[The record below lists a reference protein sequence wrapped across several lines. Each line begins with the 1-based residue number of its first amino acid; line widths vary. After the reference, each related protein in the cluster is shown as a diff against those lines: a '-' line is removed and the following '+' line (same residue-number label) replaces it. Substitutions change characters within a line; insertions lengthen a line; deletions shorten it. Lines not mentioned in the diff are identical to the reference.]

1 MRLMGVFTFP
11 SEDVLFHGTRVILRT
26 LRGQEAGEVLC
37 EANPDA
43 LAHLSP
49 GYEENRIVRTMTPDD
64 EKECRQ
70 IRLAEKDEFQRA
82 KVIIE
87 RLKLTMDLVRV
98 EHLFGGERLIVYYV
112 ADERVDFRDLVRVLA
127 AEFQTRIEM
136 RQIGA
141 RDETKLLADIGD
153 CGREVCCN
161 TYLVSM
167 FSVQMK
173 MAKLQKATLDP
184 TKISGRCGRL
194 KCCLRYEYEVYTERL
209 AMLPAIGS
217 WINTPA
223 GPGQVIAQ
231 ELLAKRLL
239 VELDDRTRK
248 NFTLEEIRSVEQT
261 ASPPTAEEK
270 SERGNT
276 ADFDESRPSPT
287 EKPRRHRHTKRARPP
302 RSGQM
307 SGHSSGPSA
316 PPPQTGESGRGFEK
330 KYQTEWRGTP
340 KKTARPENVRRPHPK
355 NVRRPRPEGRDR
367 GFRNRKKESE

>member
-1 MRLMGVFTFP
+1 MGVFTFP

-112 ADERVDFRDLVRVLA
+112 ADERVDFRELVRVLA

-184 TKISGRCGRL
+184 TKFQGVAEL
-194 KCCLRYEYEVYTERL
+194 KCCLRYSMKSIPSGWR
-209 AMLPAIGS
+209 PAIGS

-223 GPGQVIAQ
+223 GRSGDPQ
-231 ELLAKRLL
+231 ELLAKRLWSNW
-239 VELDDRTRK
+239 TTGRK
-248 NFTLEEIRSVEQT
+248 NFAQRSSVEQT
-261 ASPPTAEEK
+261 ASRGRKIGRGTLPISTNRDPHRPKSATAYK
-270 SERGNT
+270 
-276 ADFDESRPSPT
+276 A
-287 EKPRRHRHTKRARPP
+287 RRLAPGRCRAIR
-302 RSGQM
+302 QV
-307 SGHSSGPSA
+307 
-316 PPPQTGESGRGFEK
+316 PPPSSPDKEVVGFEK
-330 KYQTEWRGTP
+330 IPNQWRGTP
-340 KKTARPENVRRPHPK
+340 KRQRVENGGVIPK
-355 NVRRPRPEGRDR
+355 RASSAS
-367 GFRNRKKESE
+367 RKP